1 MRTGVNELDVI
12 KKDAAAF
19 KAALRLTREQ
29 QDDKQALEDEIKF
42 AKKEL
47 EEAGE
52 DADKKKSSAAQLAAK
67 QKELDE
73 MVAGF
78 EVRPAH
84 TCAGRASPPRMRH
97 PHAPHTRRSRCR
109 NGTLK
114 PEKQHGLASAPAR
127 HPTVVLNT
135 QRSPL
140 LRHGRKPVL
149 ASAFV
154 AHICSCWGWQ
164 LALALTWLL
173 CRRLRCSRRAR
184 VAASAPASAVRSLTS
199 ATGATA
205 AAATTEAVA
214 AAAAVTAAETILPSA
229 ISGDA
234 TATVAAEVVRAA
246 RTMAGASA
254 ADAAALQTTLRHAPG
269 LGVARTATE

>member
-1 MRTGVNELDVI
+1 LLSAQVCCCFWRCPKHKALAPADRASHAVRFCVAPLRTGVNELDVI

-97 PHAPHTRRSRCR
+97 PHALHTRRSRCSEW
-109 NGTLK
+109 NPKT
-114 PEKQHGLASAPAR
+114 
-127 HPTVVLNT
+127 
-135 QRSPL
+135 
-140 LRHGRKPVL
+140 
-149 ASAFV
+149 
-154 AHICSCWGWQ
+154 
-164 LALALTWLL
+164 
-173 CRRLRCSRRAR
+173 
-184 VAASAPASAVRSLTS
+184 
-199 ATGATA
+199 
-205 AAATTEAVA
+205 
-214 AAAAVTAAETILPSA
+214 
-229 ISGDA
+229 
-234 TATVAAEVVRAA
+234 
-246 RTMAGASA
+246 
-254 ADAAALQTTLRHAPG
+254 
-269 LGVARTATE
+269 